1 MAKKVNILFFL
12 LPKNNVEYVYDNY
25 SIRQVLEKMDFHRYS
40 AIPIISKDGKYVGTI
55 SEGDILMFIKHQPD
69 TFDKLAN
76 INILSVPRY
85 RDTASI
91 KIDKNMDDLVTLIY
105 QQNFVPVVDDYGSFI
120 GIITRKKVIEY
131 LISKINNNDQND
143 DDLTY

>member
-40 AIPIISKDGKYVGTI
+40 AIPIISKDGK
-55 SEGDILMFIKHQPD
+55 F
-69 TFDKLAN
+69 F
-76 INILSVPRY
+76 
-85 RDTASI
+85 
-91 KIDKNMDDLVTLIY
+91 Y

-131 LISKINNNDQND
+131 LISKINSNESD

>member
-85 RDTASI
+85 RDTTSI

-131 LISKINNNDQND
+131 LINKINSNESD

>member
-85 RDTASI
+85 RDTTSI

-131 LISKINNNDQND
+131 LISKINSNESD